1 MIMNVTLILNPSRCI
16 TVRVRH
22 LLDALNET
30 FFFVIFWFFVVNVSA
45 NVSNVF
51 VYTEGVASTS
61 QMVGHP
67 VTQSLSA

>member
-30 FFFVIFWFFVVNVSA
+30 FFVIFCFFVVNVSA